1 MKIIYVYDALCGWC
15 YGFSPVMEKF
25 YQDHRAE
32 VSFEVMSGGMITGS
46 RIGPIGEVAPYIKW
60 AYKEV
65 EQATGVTFGKG
76 FLDDVLEE
84 GTTVFTSV
92 PLGVALSVFKSHRP
106 EEAVLF
112 AGALQKAV
120 YYDGIAPQDAAAYAP
135 LAEAFGINGKT
146 FVGQMEQPEFLAL
159 AEADF
164 QRSQQLGVSGFPTV
178 FAEVDDTYYRLASG
192 YTRSADLEGRFA
204 KLTQNVH

>member
-1 MKIIYVYDALCGWC
+1 MNIVYVYDALCGWC
-15 YGFSPVMEKF
+15 YGFSPVMEQF
-25 YQDHRAE
+25 YKDHRSE
-32 VSFEVMSGGMITGS
+32 VSFEVVSGGMITGS
-46 RIGPIGEVAPYIKW
+46 RIGPIGEVASYIRW

-76 FLDDVLEE
+76 FLEGVLEE
-84 GTTVFTSV
+84 GTTIFTSV
-92 PLGVALSVFKSHRP
+92 PLGIALSVFKSHRP

-120 YYDGIAPQDAAAYAP
+120 YYDGLAPQDTAAYAP
-135 LAEAFGINGKT
+135 LAKNFGLDGET
-146 FVGQMEQPEFLAL
+146 FVAQMQEPKFKAL

-178 FAEVDDTYYRLASG
+178 FAQTEENYYRLASG
-192 YTRSADLEGRFA
+192 YTRLADLESRFA
-204 KLTQNVH
+204 TLTQNVH

>member
-1 MKIIYVYDALCGWC
+1 MKVVYVYDALCGWC
-15 YGFSPVMEKF
+15 YGFSPVMEQF
-25 YQDHRAE
+25 YQDHRSD
-32 VSFEVMSGGMITGS
+32 VSFEVVSGGMITGS
-46 RIGPIGEVAPYIKW
+46 RIGPIGEVASYIRW

-76 FLDDVLEE
+76 FLEGVLEE

-92 PLGVALSVFKSHRP
+92 PLGIAMSVFKSHRS

-120 YYDGIAPQDAAAYAP
+120 YYDGLAPQNTAAYAP
-135 LAEAFGINGKT
+135 VAEAFGLDGKT
-146 FVGQMEQPEFLAL
+146 FVEQMQQPEFEAL

-164 QRSQQLGVSGFPTV
+164 QRSRQLGVSGFPTL
-178 FAEVDDTYYRLASG
+178 FAETDGTYYRLASG
-192 YTRSADLEGRFA
+192 YTRRADLESRFA
-204 KLTQNVH
+204 TLTQNIH